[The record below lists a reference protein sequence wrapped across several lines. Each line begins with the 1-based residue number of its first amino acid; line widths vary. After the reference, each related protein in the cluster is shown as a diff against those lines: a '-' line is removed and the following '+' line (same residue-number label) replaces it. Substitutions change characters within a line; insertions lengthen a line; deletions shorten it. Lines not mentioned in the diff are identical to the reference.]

1 MRNETPP
8 SLPSS
13 KWFSIDGTSNKNTP
27 YLLEVV
33 NVVNKA
39 LRQNISFDQLLQTA
53 LTLKIEA
60 LDDGFISFDCC
71 SRDKFNDFYLFE
83 IFEGFQKKIGLRGGS
98 EIERKV

>member
-8 SLPSS
+8 RLPSS
-13 KWFSIDGTSNKNTP
+13 KWFPINGTSNKNTP

-60 LDDGFISFDCC
+60 LDDGFISFDWC
-71 SRDKFNDFYLFE
+71 SRDKFKDFYFFE
-83 IFEGFQKKIGLRGGS
+83 IVEGFQKKIGLRGGS